1 MPLQFP
7 REFHTT
13 IGSIKIFFAGVAGM
27 LTVVA
32 EAAAVLVRMSHTLV
46 HRLRCFP
53 WEAGGDRML
62 RLL

>member
-1 MPLQFP
+1 
-7 REFHTT
+7 
-13 IGSIKIFFAGVAGM
+13 M

-32 EAAAVLVRMSHTLV
+32 EAAAVLV
-46 HRLRCFP
+46 HRLRFFP